1 MMIFLPFIGNQV
13 KVQRN
18 DGYNDTFSFQAPADL
33 PGYNTAIVGISTITQ
48 GQIGISSCLI
58 GGFGYY
64 GTLQAADFAVVTS
77 VSEFNAAAGST
88 AKIIYNSSNGDL
100 YYNADGATAGLG
112 NGSQFA
118 VVQGTPALNTADFQV
133 QW

>member
-1 MMIFLPFIGNQV
+1 MV
-13 KVQRN
+13 
-18 DGYNDTFSFQAPADL
+18 
-33 PGYNTAIVGISTITQ
+33 
-48 GQIGISSCLI
+48 
-58 GGFGYY
+58 GFGYY
-64 GTLQAADFAVVTS
+64 GTLQATDFAVVTS

-118 VVQGTPALNTADFQV
+118 VVQGIPALTVNDFQV

>member
-1 MMIFLPFIGNQV
+1 MV
-13 KVQRN
+13 
-18 DGYNDTFSFQAPADL
+18 
-33 PGYNTAIVGISTITQ
+33 
-48 GQIGISSCLI
+48 
-58 GGFGYY
+58 GFGYY
-64 GTLQAADFAVVTS
+64 GTLQAAEANHEAVVTS

-118 VVQGTPALNTADFQV
+118 VVQGKPALTVNDFQV